1 MCCILS
7 LLIFIGPRVAAL
19 AWYFIDTARW
29 NAAFSN
35 ILWPCLGFL
44 FVPWT
49 TMAWVWMFT
58 VRFSEAG
65 VREIAARTAV
75 GMSGQAAFGRRGR
88 RPAEAS
94 RRAEERTH

>member
-44 FVPWT
+44 FLPWT
-49 TMAWVWMFT
+49 TMAWVWM
-58 VRFSEAG
+58 SPGG
-65 VREIAARTAV
+65 VSGLEWVIV
-75 GMSGQAAFGRRGR
+75 GLGFLLDIGAFGGGGY
-88 RPAEAS
+88 S
-94 RRAEERTH
+94 RRHRN

>member
-49 TMAWVWMFT
+49 TMAWVWM
-58 VRFSEAG
+58 SPGG
-65 VREIAARTAV
+65 VTGLEWVIV
-75 GMSGQAAFGRRGR
+75 GLGFLLDIGAFGGGGY
-88 RPAEAS
+88 S
-94 RRAEERTH
+94 RRHRN